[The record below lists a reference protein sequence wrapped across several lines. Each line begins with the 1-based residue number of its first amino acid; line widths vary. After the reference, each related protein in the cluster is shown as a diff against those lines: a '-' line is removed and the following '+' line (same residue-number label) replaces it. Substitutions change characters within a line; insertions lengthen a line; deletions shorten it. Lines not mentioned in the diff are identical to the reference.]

1 MWAFDGG
8 CGLWLDADGV
18 LAAQGTAGSSS
29 IVGQTPADL
38 LFAALDAD
46 GDGVITKDEMRKG
59 LTRGSHSRRN
69 SGAPKRT
76 KSSGGK
82 ERAAA
87 GAPSG
92 SGGASGVGLLL
103 SQSATTRP
111 VALRMAA
118 TSDES
123 ESQYGP
129 PKSSAVAQ
137 AELKKRLKVQ
147 GKLLEEAEQARGAV
161 P

>member
-1 MWAFDGG
+1 MALWRW
-8 CGLWLDADGV
+8 LWLDADEV
-18 LAAQGTAGSSS
+18 LAAQGTGGSSS

-87 GAPSG
+87 GA

>member
-1 MWAFDGG
+1 VGLWWL
-8 CGLWLDADGV
+8 LWLDADEV
-18 LAAQGTAGSSS
+18 LAAQGTGGSSS

-59 LTRGSHSRRN
+59 LTRGSRRH

-87 GAPSG
+87 GA

-103 SQSATTRP
+103 SKSATTRP

>member
-1 MWAFDGG
+1 
-8 CGLWLDADGV
+8 
-18 LAAQGTAGSSS
+18 
-29 IVGQTPADL
+29 
-38 LFAALDAD
+38 
-46 GDGVITKDEMRKG
+46 
-59 LTRGSHSRRN
+59 
-69 SGAPKRT
+69 
-76 KSSGGK
+76 
-82 ERAAA
+82 
-87 GAPSG
+87 
-92 SGGASGVGLLL
+92 
-103 SQSATTRP
+103 
-111 VALRMAA
+111 MAA

>member
-1 MWAFDGG
+1 M
-8 CGLWLDADGV
+8 
-18 LAAQGTAGSSS
+18 
-29 IVGQTPADL
+29 GQTPADL

-147 GKLLEEAEQARGAV
+147 GKLLEGKQFMKKPRTSLNKLIKTRNNTVCLWELYKS
-161 P
+161 

>member
-1 MWAFDGG
+1 M
-8 CGLWLDADGV
+8 
-18 LAAQGTAGSSS
+18 
-29 IVGQTPADL
+29 GQTPADL

-59 LTRGSHSRRN
+59 LTRGSRRH